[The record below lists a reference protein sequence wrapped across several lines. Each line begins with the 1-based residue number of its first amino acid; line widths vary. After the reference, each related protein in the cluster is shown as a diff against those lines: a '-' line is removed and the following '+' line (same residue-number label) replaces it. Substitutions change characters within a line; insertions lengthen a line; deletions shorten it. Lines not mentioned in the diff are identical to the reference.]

1 MAVAAFTAEENPAE
15 HRDIVVRLDRSCAIR
30 AAGARGNDRG
40 AFWNP
45 RNADVQEAANNKSK
59 QEKGRYGH
67 TLTVAQAAQRLNY
80 GEVQGCRMA
89 KLPCG
94 KTRFKKRKGES
105 GIVEEE
111 LMNWLEQRI
120 RRYEHRRWTT
130 DDNRRVRPFEW
141 GLEHIGGRSD
151 EADPAAFLLDYS
163 HSAVENS
170 RVWYEVAPADDYRLD
185 SQNVLT
191 FSSSL
196 ESPWP
201 ENNIVHAQL
210 FPAKSKKA
218 AVLVLPNWNA
228 KWHGQR
234 GLCEWIQRTGI
245 TALKMS
251 LPYHD
256 RRMAKGHERADQL
269 VGSNIGLTL
278 QANRQAVQDAKRCLR
293 WLEQQGYSRIGILG
307 TSIGSSVGYITLMHD
322 ASVHAGG
329 FFHVSTY
336 FADVVS
342 QGMTTNHVW
351 EGLREHVT
359 VDELRQYW
367 APISPMPFVERG
379 MGANRNS
386 FMVYG
391 KYDPTFLP
399 ELTTEMLEALHE
411 HGASPKALEL
421 ACGHYSLE
429 LAPFSYV
436 AGYRM
441 LTYLRSALAKTR

>member
-1 MAVAAFTAEENPAE
+1 
-15 HRDIVVRLDRSCAIR
+15 
-30 AAGARGNDRG
+30 
-40 AFWNP
+40 
-45 RNADVQEAANNKSK
+45 
-59 QEKGRYGH
+59 
-67 TLTVAQAAQRLNY
+67 
-80 GEVQGCRMA
+80 
-89 KLPCG
+89 
-94 KTRFKKRKGES
+94 
-105 GIVEEE
+105 
-111 LMNWLEQRI
+111 MNWLEQRI
-120 RRYEHRRWTT
+120 RRYEHRRGTT
-130 DDNRRVRPFEW
+130 ADNRRVRPFDSV
-141 GLEHIGGRSD
+141 LEHIGGR
-151 EADPAAFLLDYS
+151 
-163 HSAVENS
+163 
-170 RVWYEVAPADDYRLD
+170 ADDPEPAKFLREYSLRAIEDSRAWYGVRPAGDYKLD

-191 FSSSL
+191 FTSSI

-201 ENNIVHAQL
+201 ENNTVYAQL
-210 FPAKSKKA
+210 FPGKAKKA

-234 GLCEWIQRTGI
+234 GLCEWIERMGI
-245 TALKMS
+245 SALKMS

-293 WLEQQGYSRIGILG
+293 WLEQAGYSRIGILG
-307 TSIGSSVGYITLMHD
+307 TSIGSSVGYIALMHD
-322 ASVHAGG
+322 SGVHAGG

-359 VDELRQYW
+359 VDELRDYW
-367 APISPMPFVERG
+367 SPISPMPFVQKS
-379 MGANRNS
+379 MGAKRNS

-399 ELTTEMLEALHE
+399 ELTGEMLDALRE
-411 HGASPKALEL
+411 HGASPKTLQL

-429 LAPFSYV
+429 LAPFSYI

-441 LTYLRSALAKTR
+441 LTYLRSALA